1 MKKLKAV
8 LLGAGNRG
16 QIYCDYAL
24 KCPDELEIVSVVDI
38 NAFKMNEAGDKYGVD
53 KSMRFLSLDEFLRAN
68 VSCDFV
74 VKYKA

>member
-1 MKKLKAV
+1 MLKGGKENIMKKLKAV

-38 NAFKMNEAGDKYGVD
+38 AE
-53 KSMRFLSLDEFLRAN
+53 L
-68 VSCDFV
+68 
-74 VKYKA
+74 KA